1 MDISKLSIIEVK
13 SFNEMVDLQAEL
25 HTPILYYEKGKCS
38 LFMVINEG
46 NLYRFVLNKE
56 SWY

>member
-56 SWY
+56 S